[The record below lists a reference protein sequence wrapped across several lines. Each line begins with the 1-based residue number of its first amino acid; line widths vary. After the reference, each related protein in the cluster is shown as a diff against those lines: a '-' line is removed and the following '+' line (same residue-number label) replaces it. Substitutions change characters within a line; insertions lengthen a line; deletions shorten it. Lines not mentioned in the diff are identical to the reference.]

1 MDTPQRSPEMME
13 DRQSVSNVNVED
25 NQAEAEAAPDV
36 TPMPLLDMNRTAII
50 NSLLGNT
57 YSPEPGRQS
66 RRSHHDEPPRKVQA
80 VNLADSVN
88 PATGS
93 FRHGEGRVPANGGVN
108 W

>member
-36 TPMPLLDMNRTAII
+36 MPMPLLDRTSIL

-57 YSPEPGRQS
+57 YSPESGRQS
-66 RRSHHDEPPRKVQA
+66 RRSNYDEPPRKVQ
-80 VNLADSVN
+80 VINLADGVN
-88 PATGS
+88 PANGS
-93 FRHGEGRVPANGGVN
+93 FRYGEGRVSVNGGVN